1 MNLFWVIPALLI
13 VLLLPSWVESRRR
26 KPDLSKSNGQ
36 MAELEMGRTHYRWI
50 GPVRGPVIVAVH
62 GLSTSSVVWNAM
74 TRDLVDLG
82 YRVLV
87 YDLYGRGFSDT
98 VKGSQTA
105 DFFVRQLEEL
115 FEDQGLTQDLTLL
128 GYSMGGSVATAFAAR
143 HPDRMK
149 RLVLLAPTGIDSVED
164 PIHRFMRRWPVLGDW
179 LHGILEPRRMRRS
192 LEARASELSQI
203 PDLYEGQRRD
213 LRRKGYFPSL
223 LSSRRGLMVD
233 RQMTAHR
240 GLGSDGIP
248 VVVIWGGEDDII
260 PISSVGTLAQWN
272 RAVRQEVIEGAGHG
286 LPYTHA
292 KEVVETLRELMQRD

>member
-26 KPDLSKSNGQ
+26 KPDLSKSTGQ

-98 VKGSQTA
+98 VKGRQDA
-105 DFFVRQLEEL
+105 DFFVIQLEQL
-115 FEDQGLTQDLTLL
+115 LEDQGLAQDLTLL

-143 HPDRMK
+143 HPDRVK
-149 RLVLLAPTGIDSVED
+149 RLVLLAPTGIDSVEN

-192 LEARASELSQI
+192 LEARASELSRI

-223 LSSRRGLMVD
+223 LSSRRGL
-233 RQMTAHR
+233 
-240 GLGSDGIP
+240 SN
-248 VVVIWGGEDDII
+248 
-260 PISSVGTLAQWN
+260 SCYS
-272 RAVRQEVIEGAGHG
+272 
-286 LPYTHA
+286 
-292 KEVVETLRELMQRD
+292 